1 MTIPRSED
9 WKIGARDLIKRSP
22 ELHAGIM
29 EDIRELLAAGNDEDR
44 QVAYT
49 LARGLLKLEFDSD
62 AELLAQLQEP
72 VTT

>member
-1 MTIPRSED
+1 MTMPRSED

-22 ELHAGIM
+22 ELDTGII
-29 EDIRELLAAGNDEDR
+29 EDIRELLNAGEDEDR

-49 LARGLLKLEFDSD
+49 LARGLLELEFTSD